1 MTEYC
6 GVPRRQ
12 GDGAPC
18 HKSAGW
24 GTDHKGIGPCRLHGG
39 NFANVA
45 KAAERKRAEAEMR
58 QVLAGLGESRPVAN
72 PLLALRQ
79 LAGEVLLLK
88 DMLRGMVERL
98 GSLRY
103 DGLAGEQVRGEVQ
116 LYERA
121 LDRAAKVLVDIGRL
135 NIDARLVA
143 ITQQQADVV
152 VAALRAGLDAAG
164 ISGREQRDRANEAV
178 AAELRKHRE
187 NTVATVTA
195 LPARRAGA

>member
-6 GVPRRQ
+6 GVARRQ
-12 GDGAPC
+12 GGGAPC

-45 KAAERKRAEAEMR
+45 KAAERKRAEAEL
-58 QVLAGLGESRPVAN
+58 QSVLAGLGVARPVAN
-72 PLLALRQ
+72 PLEALRQ
-79 LAGEVLLLK
+79 LAGEILLLK
-88 DMLRGMVERL
+88 DVLRGMVERL
-98 GSLRY
+98 GSVRY
-103 DGLAGEQVRGEVQ
+103 DGLAGEQVRGEIQ

-135 NIDARLVA
+135 NIDERLAA
-143 ITQQQADVV
+143 ITQRQADVV
-152 VAALRAGLDAAG
+152 VAAIKAGLDAAG
-164 ISGREQRDRANEAV
+164 VGHGEERTRANAAV
-178 AAELRKHRE
+178 AAELRKYGTAAR
-187 NTVATVTA
+187 ASVTA